1 MMNSCL
7 NVLLEFGVNDGFLAQ
22 QKYTFIPEVM
32 ILAPKL
38 CPQVYKKVIR
48 LVNDPLCC
56 CGFCAYVAI
65 GTTYLWHTDFATFQ
79 KADIMSVLEEP
90 RGFDYM
96 DEYITDMTG
105 FDHSKIEKHLQM
117 ASVVA
122 IGNTE
127 DVKSNFDKCLETMFN
142 YGMVLEMNKLG
153 LR

>member
-1 MMNSCL
+1 MNKCM
-7 NVLLEFGVNDGFLAQ
+7 NMLLELGVNDGFLTEP
-22 QKYTFIPEVM
+22 KFTFIPEVM

-38 CPQVYKKVIR
+38 CQQVYKKMVR
-48 LVNDPLCC
+48 LVNNPMAF

-65 GTTYLWHTDFATFQ
+65 GATYLWQNDFDTFQ
-79 KADIMSVLEEP
+79 KADIVSVLEKP

-105 FDHSKIEKHLQM
+105 FKHSKIEEHLKM
-117 ASVVA
+117 AAVVT

-127 DVKSNFDKCLETMFN
+127 DAAVNFAQCLETMFH

-153 LR
+153 LK